1 MSNTFQKNFD
11 PLSKRKISEI
21 QIFCRAS
28 VFTRP
33 GIRGSAVPD
42 HHFYVWHTAGCRTP
56 PLVPVFDPAALGD
69 HRNVGAFV
77 LAVRE
82 DFGLA
87 AAAIVFVGFPFS
99 RCFYMA
105 A

>member
-56 PLVPVFDPAALGD
+56 PLVPVFDPTALGV
-69 HRNVGAFV
+69 HRNVG
-77 LAVRE
+77 R
-82 DFGLA
+82 
-87 AAAIVFVGFPFS
+87 ICVGGTGRFRVGG
-99 RCFYMA
+99 RCYRFC
-105 A
+105 